1 MLSSIRQCLGELAYK
16 LVAGTDRTGS
26 AASGTVEHAA
36 SQPVSEEIARRLQL
50 ATDAYREVLDATK
63 HQDDKIGRFLAGI
76 AFLIAGALVFT
87 NSLVLQAKYEL
98 GDVVLPLPALA
109 LGAFLVLI
117 VLSLLF
123 YVLAMGAPLTIPSPG
138 RRKLR
143 TSHLFFLLI
152 AGETDRSWRSLWAQ
166 PEVEQELLDE
176 YIRET
181 RNIAVRVDQ
190 KYERSNE
197 ASALFILALLFF
209 LLGIVFSI
217 DVLQRLTV
225 PATSSQSVAASANLP
240 WSLNLRA
247 IVGSILALFATTLI
261 YQRLRAEQAQNLDM
275 LVERVRIRSPK
286 GGRFI
291 AMRMR
296 WAKRKWVPLHALLI
310 AYPVFII
317 VTLLPDGGNTRS
329 NIVLAVLSGSS
340 ALLAG
345 VGYLRILRG
354 RGATTGARA
363 GEQSGNRGI
372 ALVAAILVWVLGAA
386 SIFAILRGKPTE
398 QLFVSLV
405 AAISPLVANL
415 FASSDKLNRR
425 VKGHLEVDT
434 TSS

>member
-1 MLSSIRQCLGELAYK
+1 MPGSIRQSLAELTYR
-16 LVAGTDRTGS
+16 LVAGTDRIGPAS
-26 AASGTVEHAA
+26 SSVEPASSQPSSEEAAS
-36 SQPVSEEIARRLQL
+36 RLQF

-98 GDVVLPLPALA
+98 GDIVLPLPALA

-123 YVLAMGAPLTIPSPG
+123 YILAMGAPLTIPSPG

-143 TSHLFFLLI
+143 ASHLFFLLI
-152 AGETDRSWRSLWAQ
+152 AGETDRSWRNLWAQ
-166 PEVEQELLDE
+166 PEMEQELLDE

-240 WSLNLRA
+240 WLLSLRA
-247 IVGSILALFATTLI
+247 IVGGILALFATTLI

-275 LVERVRIRSPK
+275 LVERVMARSPK

-291 AMRMR
+291 AIRMR
-296 WAKRKWVPLHALLI
+296 WAERKWVPLHALLVT
-310 AYPVFII
+310 YPVFII
-317 VTLLPDGGNTRS
+317 VTLVPDGGITRT
-329 NIVLAVLSGSS
+329 NMVLAVLSGSS

-345 VGYLRILRG
+345 VVYLRILRG
-354 RGATTGARA
+354 RGATTGARL
-363 GEQSGNRGI
+363 GEQSGNRSI
-372 ALVAAILVWVLGAA
+372 ALVVALLVWIIGAA
-386 SIFAILRGKPTE
+386 SVFAILRGKPTE
-398 QLFVSLV
+398 QLSVSLV
-405 AAISPLVANL
+405 ATISPLVANL

-425 VKGHLEVDT
+425 VKGHLELDT
-434 TSS
+434 ISP